1 MLKKSRSILIWNDWL
16 IFALLSLIWGS
27 SFILIKKSLVVF
39 DPVTVASLRILF
51 ATIAFLPVI
60 ATNFYKI
67 NFRIWY
73 KYLIVGLAGTGI
85 PAFLFAIAQ
94 TKVSS
99 NLAGALNTLT
109 PIFTLIIAVLLF
121 RTRFDLKKLSG
132 VFLGLIGAASIIYT
146 VNSDFRGGVFFT
158 SLIVVASILYGL
170 NVNLVKSYFDN
181 HNTLILTAAS
191 FIFFGPVSLIILSKT
206 DFLHQMQNNDKA
218 WMALLSV
225 ATLSLFSTVISTVL
239 FFRLVQKSN
248 AVFASSVSFTAPV
261 VALFWGWLDGESFNL
276 ANLISLSLI
285 LLGVYLTRNGKKSK

>member
-1 MLKKSRSILIWNDWL
+1 MLNKSRSILKWNDWL

-60 ATNFYKI
+60 AVNFYKI
-67 NFRIWY
+67 NFSIWY

-94 TKVSS
+94 TRVSS

-121 RTRFDLKKLSG
+121 RTRFDLKKVSG

-146 VNSDFRGGVFFT
+146 VNSDFKGGVFYT
-158 SLIVVASILYGL
+158 SLIVIASILYGL
-170 NVNLVKSYFDN
+170 NVNLVKKYFDN

-191 FIFFGPVSLIILSKT
+191 FIFFGPVSIIILAKT
-206 DFLHQMQNNDKA
+206 DFLHQMQKNDKA
-218 WMALLSV
+218 LMALLSV

-261 VALFWGWLDGESFNL
+261 VALLWGWLDGESFNVV
-276 ANLISLSLI
+276 NLISLSLI
-285 LLGVYLTRNGKKSK
+285 LLGVYLTRNGRRK

>member
-1 MLKKSRSILIWNDWL
+1 MLNKSRSILKWNDWL

-51 ATIAFLPVI
+51 ATIAFLPVL
-60 ATNFYKI
+60 ATKLYKI
-67 NFRIWY
+67 NFNIWY

-94 TKVSS
+94 TRVSS

-121 RTRFDLKKLSG
+121 RTRFDLKKVSG

-146 VNSDFRGGVFFT
+146 VNSDFKGGVFFT
-158 SLIVVASILYGL
+158 SLIVIASILYGL
-170 NVNLVKSYFDN
+170 NVNLVKKYFDN
-181 HNTLILTAAS
+181 HDTLILTAAS
-191 FIFFGPVSLIILSKT
+191 FIFFGPVSIIILAKT

-218 WMALLSV
+218 WVALLSV

-261 VALFWGWLDGESFNL
+261 VALLWGWLDGESFNVV
-276 ANLISLSLI
+276 NLISLTLI
-285 LLGVYLTRNGKKSK
+285 LLGVYLTRNGRRK

>member
-1 MLKKSRSILIWNDWL
+1 VLNKSRSILKWNDWL

-39 DPVTVASLRILF
+39 DPVTVANLRILF

-60 ATNFYKI
+60 AVNFYKI
-67 NFRIWY
+67 NFSIWY

-94 TKVSS
+94 TRVSS

-121 RTRFDLKKLSG
+121 RTRFDLKKVSG

-146 VNSDFRGGVFFT
+146 VNSDFKGGVFYT
-158 SLIVVASILYGL
+158 SLIVIASILYGL
-170 NVNLVKSYFDN
+170 NVNLVKKYFDN

-191 FIFFGPVSLIILSKT
+191 FIFFGPVSIIILAKT

-218 WMALLSV
+218 LMALLSV

-261 VALFWGWLDGESFNL
+261 VALLWGWLDGESFNVV
-276 ANLISLSLI
+276 NLISLSLI
-285 LLGVYLTRNGKKSK
+285 LLGVYLTRNGRRK